1 VSLTCFKHPIV
12 HPQGNL
18 YTQLY
23 GISFMHPY
31 KQSLMPVTRMLIW
44 MH

>member
-1 VSLTCFKHPIV
+1 VSLTSVKHPSV
-12 HPQGNL
+12 HPQEDL

-23 GISFMHPY
+23 GISFMHRY
-31 KQSLMPVTRMLIW
+31 KQLSMPLTRLFIW